1 MIRVKQRRFIRRN
14 NIFCIFNMH
23 TLHFSSKYPYLILFR
38 LFNELQKKILLKSL
52 MPGLEPW
59 SSVYCAT
66 STTTAATTV
75 SFNVDLSSDIDNC
88 QRLLLRFTVAAV
100 VVVIVTITY

>member
-1 MIRVKQRRFIRRN
+1 MIRVEQRRFIRRN

-38 LFNELQKKILLKSL
+38 LFNELQKKN
-52 MPGLEPW
+52 
-59 SSVYCAT
+59 
-66 STTTAATTV
+66 
-75 SFNVDLSSDIDNC
+75 SFKIADDIDNC